1 MTMTMT
7 LPLSS
12 DAIDCVL
19 TSLPDFA
26 ALRSTILASRSFHE
40 VFQAHPSSILA
51 SVATTHIG
59 SEVLS
64 CALRLAHFKRDE
76 YLQSRAN
83 YVRNFPL
90 EGKFSH
96 TEASEFTRRIAT
108 LASNDSVVRE
118 LELFFSITCVLSFV
132 HP

>member
-1 MTMTMT
+1 MTMT

-26 ALRSTILASRSFHE
+26 TLRSTILVSRSFHE

-51 SVATTHIG
+51 TVAATHIG
-59 SEVLS
+59 PEVLS
-64 CALRLAHFKRDE
+64 CALRLAHFNRDE
-76 YLQSRAN
+76 YLRSRAN

-96 TEASEFTRRIAT
+96 IKASEITRRIAT
-108 LASNDSVVRE
+108 LAGNDSVLRE
-118 LELFFSITCVLSFV
+118 LELYFSIT
-132 HP
+132 